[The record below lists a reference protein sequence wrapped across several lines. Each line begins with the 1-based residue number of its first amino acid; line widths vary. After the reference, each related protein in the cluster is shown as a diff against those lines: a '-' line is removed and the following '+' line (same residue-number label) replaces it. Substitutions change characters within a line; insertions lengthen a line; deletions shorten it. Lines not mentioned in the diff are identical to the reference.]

1 MPCVRIATG
10 VWGAGSE
17 MKLIEAVQ
25 SALVAAF
32 RIPEGDRD
40 VVLDLY
46 GEKDFPAVLDHAGQ
60 RAAAIRGIRGSAQI
74 QVPGADHFF
83 AGMEGELVRRVRQFL
98 DARLKP

>member
-1 MPCVRIATG
+1 VDA
-10 VWGAGSE
+10 W
-17 MKLIEAVQ
+17 
-25 SALVAAF
+25 VAIGILGEFTEPGTLKA
-32 RIPEGDRD
+32 P
-40 VVLDLY
+40 VLDLY